1 MAFDGN
7 RDLLYSRT
15 PVTRNTAVTPLA
27 SLTSMASPRRRAPRR
42 KKTAG
47 PRWLSTWPSMT
58 DEPIWPGVA
67 EYLYHAARPALVR
80 IDGTWTVPSALSP
93 MRSSFESTP
102 IAGMRTDTGTE
113 RASDSPWDEPPMTP
127 ASASDGRGACTWE
140 ATARPTAEVPAMI
153 SSTPAIPATRARR
166 PTVAGGGAYP
176 ACGQE
181 TTTRKPAIRLHG
193 ASGNVA
199 VPSSADLPHQPNIPV
214 MNWPLPAAPG

>member
-7 RDLLYSRT
+7 LDLLYSRT
-15 PVTRNTAVTPLA
+15 PVTRKTAVTPSA
-27 SLTSMASPRRRAPRR
+27 SFTSMTSPRRRAPRR

-47 PRWLSTWPSMT
+47 PCRPSTWPSMT

-67 EYLYHAARPALVR
+67 EYLYHAARLALVR
-80 IDGTWTVPSALSP
+80 MDGTWTVPSELRP
-93 MRSSFESTP
+93 RRSSFESTP

-113 RASDSPWDEPPMTP
+113 RASDSPWDELPVTP
-127 ASASDGRGACTWE
+127 ASASDGCGACTWE
-140 ATARPTAEVPAMI
+140 ATARPTAAVPAMI

-166 PTVAGGGAYP
+166 PAVAGGGEYP

-181 TTTRKPAIRLHG
+181 TTTRKPAIRRHG

-199 VPSSADLPHQPNIPV
+199 VPSSADLPH
-214 MNWPLPAAPG
+214 

>member
-7 RDLLYSRT
+7 LDLLYSRT
-15 PVTRNTAVTPLA
+15 PVTRKTAVTPSA

-47 PRWLSTWPSMT
+47 PCWLSTWPSMT

-93 MRSSFESTP
+93 RRSSFESTP
-102 IAGMRTDTGTE
+102 IAGMP
-113 RASDSPWDEPPMTP
+113 SDSPWDEPPITP
-127 ASASDGRGACTWE
+127 ACASDGCGAWTWE
-140 ATARPTAEVPAMI
+140 ATARPTAAVPAMI

-166 PTVAGGGAYP
+166 PATAGGVAYP
-176 ACGQE
+176 AWGQE
-181 TTTRKPAIRLHG
+181 TTTRKPAIRRHG
-193 ASGNVA
+193 ASGNV
-199 VPSSADLPHQPNIPV
+199 
-214 MNWPLPAAPG
+214 